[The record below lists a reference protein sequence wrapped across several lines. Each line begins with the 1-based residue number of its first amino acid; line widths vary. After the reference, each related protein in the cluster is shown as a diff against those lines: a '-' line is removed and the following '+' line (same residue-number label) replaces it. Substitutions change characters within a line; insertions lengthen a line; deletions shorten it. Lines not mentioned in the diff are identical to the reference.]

1 MRPAH
6 RCAVLLL
13 TLVTT
18 STLFAQDQRRTI
30 PEIVASGAAGR
41 ISQSCGLAPLPPFSD
56 LLHQTD
62 LLVAGT
68 VGESRSYLSD
78 DERDVYTDR
87 ALEPV
92 RVYYRR
98 PVPAPTALLA
108 RPGVV
113 PERPIAITELGGT
126 IVVSGQSFTQDVRN
140 QARKLTP
147 GMTGL
152 FLLTRK
158 ELRYWVTSSTLGAFE
173 IENDRLRPLVARADF
188 AREYRSVPVGAAIRA
203 MLDILHR
210 Q

>member
-13 TLVTT
+13 AVVTT
-18 STLFAQDQRRTI
+18 PTLFAQDQRQTI
-30 PEIVASGAAGR
+30 PEGIASGAVGS
-41 ISQSCGLAPLPPFSD
+41 ISQSCGLGPLLPFSD

-87 ALEPV
+87 ALELV

-108 RPGVV
+108 RPGIV
-113 PERPIAITELGGT
+113 PEPPIVITELGGT
-126 IVVSGQSFTQDVRN
+126 IVVTGQSFTQDVRN
-140 QARKLTP
+140 QARKLSP

-152 FLLTRK
+152 FLLKRNG
-158 ELRYWVTSSTLGAFE
+158 LRYWLTSSTLGGFE

-203 MLDILHR
+203 MLDILH
-210 Q
+210 QQ

>member
-6 RCAVLLL
+6 RCAVLVL

-18 STLFAQDQRRTI
+18 PTLFAQDQRQTI
-30 PEIVASGAAGR
+30 PDVVASGAVGR

-62 LLVAGT
+62 LLVSGT

-87 ALEPV
+87 TLEPV

-98 PVPAPTALLA
+98 PVAAPTALLA

-126 IVVSGQSFTQDVRN
+126 IVVGGTTFTQDERTK
-140 QARKLTP
+140 APLTP
-147 GMTGL
+147 GMSGL
-152 FLLTRK
+152 FLLK
-158 ELRYWVTSSTLGAFE
+158 QKGPRYWLVTSTLGAFA
-173 IENDRLRPLVARADF
+173 IENDRLRPLIRREDF
-188 AREYRSVPVGAAIRA
+188 AREFRNAPAGAAIQT
-203 MLDILHR
+203 MLGIIR
-210 Q
+210 QQ